1 MTVSAF
7 LRGLCAAV
15 LCLWSVG
22 SAGAFEVS
30 PMRMVLEAPGT
41 GAAGRVTVRNTAPA
55 AVPVEVRFERRF
67 VDPNGTD
74 RYEPADDD
82 FVFFPLQTL
91 IPVGKAQTFQ
101 FQYVGDPFTDESRA
115 YILRI
120 AEVPLKQTS
129 GVGVQIVYEFGVA
142 VYIAPPGTTTGL
154 SLVDVIP
161 LSDGYEVLVRNSG
174 TRHAVLGPQGLAGIP
189 GAAARLGTILPASLR
204 LVDNPIVPPLSTR
217 RFVIGRTPLAQ

>member
-7 LRGLCAAV
+7 LRGLCAAAV
-15 LCLWSVG
+15 CLWPFAV
-22 SAGAFEVS
+22 AQAFEVS
-30 PMRMVLEAPGT
+30 PMRMVLEAPGI
-41 GAAGRVTVRNTAPA
+41 GAAGRVTVRNTEPA

-67 VDPNGTD
+67 VDRDGKN

-101 FQYVGDPFTDESRA
+101 FQYVGDPFTDKSRA
-115 YILRI
+115 YILRVS
-120 AEVPLKQTS
+120 EVPLRQTS
-129 GVGVQIVYEFGVA
+129 GVGLQVVYEFGVA

-154 SLVDVIP
+154 SLLDVTP
-161 LSDGYEVLVRNSG
+161 SGDGYEVLVQNSG

-189 GAAARLGTILPASLR
+189 GASTRLGSITPASQR
-204 LVDNPIVPPLSTR
+204 LVENPIVPPLSTR
-217 RFVIGRTPLAQ
+217 RFVIGRAPRGQ